1 MSSSSRAT
9 GHGDAGDESQTPNH
23 WMGWSQRHEDDDDHD
38 DDESEDDGDYE
49 EHVEDEDDDEEE
61 QDDDDDGD
69 DDDDHEYAGEFG
81 SRKPLAIPYCFIS
94 TTLTP
99 STGGGIELEVLIE
112 ELMGESEDQGGG
124 AHGQGA
130 APAQRRIVRIGGGT
144 HVNQALWLIDDGNAD
159 DL

>member
-9 GHGDAGDESQTPNH
+9 GHGDDGDESQTPNH
-23 WMGWSQRHEDDDDHD
+23 WMGWPQRHENDDDHD
-38 DDESEDDGDYE
+38 DDEGEDDGDYE

-61 QDDDDDGD
+61 QDDDDD
-69 DDDDHEYAGEFG
+69 DDDHEYAGEFA
-81 SRKPLAIPYCFIS
+81 SCKPLAIPRCFIL

-144 HVNQALWLIDDGNAD
+144 HVNQPPWLIDDGNAD